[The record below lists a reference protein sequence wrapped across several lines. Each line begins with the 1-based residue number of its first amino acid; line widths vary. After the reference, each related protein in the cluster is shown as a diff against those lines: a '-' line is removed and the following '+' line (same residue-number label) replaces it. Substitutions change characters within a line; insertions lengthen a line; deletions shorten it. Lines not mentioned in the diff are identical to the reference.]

1 MLPKPL
7 YINNLYATRT
17 DNRLVGCHG
26 IDIHGLLWFSQPA
39 GVDAWI
45 TTKTDDRLYSW
56 TTNCNRSMVS
66 IWVFHGCTWCC
77 SYIYICVSRF
87 GSIARFFPLCWH
99 HFFFSY
105 FACKL
110 QLISFFS
117 FEGADFRQNKHNSG
131 ATAKKNN
138 EIKAETPQTNTRKKI
153 RAEQPQNSK

>member
-1 MLPKPL
+1 M
-7 YINNLYATRT
+7 RFS
-17 DNRLVGCHG
+17 V
-26 IDIHGLLWFSQPA
+26 WFHCQILSVVLAP
-39 GVDAWI
+39 
-45 TTKTDDRLYSW
+45 
-56 TTNCNRSMVS
+56 
-66 IWVFHGCTWCC
+66 
-77 SYIYICVSRF
+77 
-87 GSIARFFPLCWH
+87 
-99 HFFFSY
+99 FFFSY